1 MSSLQ
6 EMEAHKGMDKPS
18 LGETGVVFAGVL
30 VPGMRSRIKVPRTL
44 LCMVVGCSTSTAG
57 DLVSIIGQGL

>member
-44 LCMVVGCSTSTAG
+44 QYYGSRLQHKHSR
-57 DLVSIIGQGL
+57 

>member
-18 LGETGVVFAGVL
+18 LGETGVPFAGVL
-30 VPGMRSRIKVPRTL
+30 VPGMGSRMKVK
-44 LCMVVGCSTSTAG
+44 VAG
-57 DLVSIIGQGL
+57 LGWAGLQHKHSR

>member
-6 EMEAHKGMDKPS
+6 EMEAHKGMDRPS

-44 LCMVVGCSTSTAG
+44 LW
-57 DLVSIIGQGL
+57 Q

>member
-6 EMEAHKGMDKPS
+6 GMEAHKGMDKPS

-30 VPGMRSRIKVPRTL
+30 VPGMRSRIKVPRT
-44 LCMVVGCSTSTAG
+44 MVVDWAG
-57 DLVSIIGQGL
+57 LQHKHSR